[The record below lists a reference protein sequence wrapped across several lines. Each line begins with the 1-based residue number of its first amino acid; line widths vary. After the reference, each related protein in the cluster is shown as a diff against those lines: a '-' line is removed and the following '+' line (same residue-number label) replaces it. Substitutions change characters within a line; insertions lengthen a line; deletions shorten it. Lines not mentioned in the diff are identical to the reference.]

1 MSEKTTVDARGLSCP
16 GPAVAAKKAIK
27 AQGNGLVEV
36 LVDSGT
42 AKDNITRIAE
52 GDGWKVTVEEI
63 GGGGQKLLLEK

>member
-1 MSEKTTVDARGLSCP
+1 MSDTTTVDARGLSCP

-27 AQGNGLVEV
+27 ARGSGVIEV

-52 GDGWKVTVEEI
+52 ADGWEVTAEEI
-63 GGGGQKLLLEK
+63 GGGRHKLSLKK

>member
-1 MSEKTTVDARGLSCP
+1 MSDAITVDARGLSCP

-27 AQGNGLVEV
+27 AQGGGLVEV

-42 AKDNITRIAE
+42 AKDNVARVAE

-63 GGGGQKLLLEK
+63 GGGGYKLLLEK